1 MRFTLKQLFLAI
13 GLMSASIILL
23 LPYFT
28 DAEPVFKS
36 NAGFI
41 CVPFV
46 GGALIG
52 ASVGAM
58 AKRRVWIGFGAL
70 AGAVTGGL
78 TLYVLMSIWFGSGG
92 LCRQEFSDFK
102 LTHQREFRQLD
113 PLPAA
118 WGAR

>member
-1 MRFTLKQLFLAI
+1 MQFTLKQLFLAI
-13 GLMSASIILL
+13 TLILAGIILF

-28 DAEPVFKS
+28 DAEPIFRS

-52 ASVGAM
+52 AGAG
-58 AKRRVWIGFGAL
+58 ALVRRRVWIAFGGL
-70 AGAVTGGL
+70 AGAVMGGV

-92 LCRQEFSDFK
+92 LCR
-102 LTHQREFRQLD
+102 
-113 PLPAA
+113 
-118 WGAR
+118 

>member
-13 GLMSASIILL
+13 GLLSAGIVLL

-28 DAEPVFKS
+28 DAEPIFRS

-52 ASVGAM
+52 AGGGAL
-58 AKRRVWIGFGAL
+58 ARHRVWIGFGAL
-70 AGAVTGGL
+70 AGAMAGGV
-78 TLYVLMSIWFGSGG
+78 TLYVLMSIWFGNGG
-92 LCRQEFSDFK
+92 LCR
-102 LTHQREFRQLD
+102 
-113 PLPAA
+113 
-118 WGAR
+118 